1 MPMSPYMRALREKLG
16 AQLVLMPGVTAIVR
30 DAGGNVLLQRRRD
43 DGRWGLPGG
52 AIEPGEAPAQA
63 LVREVFEE
71 TGLRVRP
78 LRVLGVFG
86 GTENFRIRYGNGDVV
101 EYTIVTFE
109 CAIEGGTLEPQDD
122 ESLELRF
129 VPPAEVARLAAA
141 EVHQCAVQQT
151 DRPLFVWDESWLAQ
165 LGDAEA

>member
-1 MPMSPYMRALREKLG
+1 MQRLRERIG
-16 AQLVLMPGVTAIVR
+16 SELVLMPGVTAIVR
-30 DAGGNVLLQRRRD
+30 NEAGEVLLQRRRE

-52 AIEPGEAPAQA
+52 SVEPGEAPAQA

-78 LRVLGVFG
+78 ERILGVFG
-86 GTENFRIRYGNGDVV
+86 GNERFRIRYRNGDVV

-109 CAIEGGTLEPQDD
+109 CRVVAGGLEPQDG

-129 VPPAEVARLAAA
+129 FPPEQVA
-141 EVHQCAVQQT
+141 
-151 DRPLFVWDESWLAQ
+151 
-165 LGDAEA
+165 